1 MAAKDDASTEI
12 VRLTLSFAED
22 MTKACAKLR
31 KARMEAMEKDGKK
44 DEKKDEKKKAT
55 QPPVVTFELEDTP
68 ITKSRTPVQQAELLA
83 MEKPK
88 AWVCWSAHMADKAR
102 HVLMKADGKK
112 TWEPKKTMGEDFDA
126 FKKKWAEAMKSNGLK
141 NWKGLD
147 GWGEGDAFHLEIPDG
162 KVPYTDER
170 AAACMVEYARLT
182 REKGQPPN
190 KKFEKD
196 HGSKL
201 APYLKK
207 YEKKK

>member
-31 KARMEAMEKDGKK
+31 KARMETMAA
-44 DEKKDEKKKAT
+44 DEKKGDKKDNKKKTAE
-55 QPPVVTFELEDTP
+55 PPVVTFELEDTP
-68 ITKSRTPVQQAELLA
+68 ITKSRTPEEQARQLVL
-83 MEKPK
+83 KK

-112 TWEPKKTMGEDFDA
+112 TWEPKKIMGEDFDA
-126 FKKKWAEAMKSNGLK
+126 FKKKWAEAMKSNGLR
-141 NWKGLD
+141 NWEGED

-162 KVPYTDER
+162 KVPYADER
-170 AAACMVEYARLT
+170 AATCMIQYAYLT
-182 REKGQPPN
+182 REKGQPKN
-190 KKFEKD
+190 DRFEKK

-201 APYLKK
+201 APYLKQ